1 MNEGYTPQNASR
13 LYLMRRHELYKASR
27 MRAESSQANDLKI
40 SIQIRGCF
48 HMILNHRIDMAFQK
62 KMKD

>member
-1 MNEGYTPQNASR
+1 
-13 LYLMRRHELYKASR
+13 MRRHELYKASR